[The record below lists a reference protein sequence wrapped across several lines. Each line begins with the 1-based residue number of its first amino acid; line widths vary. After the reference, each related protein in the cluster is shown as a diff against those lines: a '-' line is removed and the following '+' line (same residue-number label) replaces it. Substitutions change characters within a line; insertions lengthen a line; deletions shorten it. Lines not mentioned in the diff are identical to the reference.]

1 MTGQI
6 QDVLQQELH
15 LSKVIS
21 VQQDVDSE
29 LTMLDLLL
37 YNGMH
42 GELTGQV
49 LEHQRQ
55 EHGGKQHLQGVHL
68 EESYEVRLL
77 LQLVV
82 R

>member
-6 QDVLQQELH
+6 QDVLLQELH
-15 LSKVIS
+15 LLKVIS

-49 LEHQRQ
+49 LEGQKQ
-55 EHGGKQHLQGVHL
+55 EDGGKQHLLGVHL
-68 EESYEVRLL
+68 EES
-77 LQLVV
+77 
-82 R
+82 

>member
-6 QDVLQQELH
+6 QDVLLQELH
-15 LSKVIS
+15 LLKVTS
-21 VQQDVDSE
+21 MQQDVDSE

-49 LEHQRQ
+49 LEDQKQ
-55 EHGGKQHLQGVHL
+55 EDGEKQHLLVVYL
-68 EESYEVRLL
+68 EES
-77 LQLVV
+77 
-82 R
+82 